1 MKNKYRVIK
10 DEYCG
15 FEVQILRW
23 YFPFWIQMR
32 NFGRINTFPSIE
44 SAIEWIHAGCKC
56 ENKEGVYVVYETDAW
71 HTNSSQIL
79 TAICSTR
86 KKAINLITGHLVKK
100 LGREKMQEQKNLL
113 LEYGQTQGLDTNYLI
128 REYELDKF
136 YQ

>member
-1 MKNKYRVIK
+1 MIYI
-10 DEYCG
+10 
-15 FEVQILRW
+15 
-23 YFPFWIQMR
+23 
-32 NFGRINTFPSIE
+32 
-44 SAIEWIHAGCKC
+44 
-56 ENKEGVYVVYETDAW
+56 VYETDAW

-100 LGREKMQEQKNLL
+100 VGREKMQEQKNLL